1 LYKEAWPYAEF
12 YCIFIMTSLNDT
24 PPYNQLNTEQF
35 RAVTAAL
42 GPLLV
47 LAGAGS
53 GKTKVLVSRIAYIIQ
68 QHQASPYRILAV
80 TFTNKAANEMKD
92 RLQELLGEIRL
103 GSLWMGTFHGL
114 SYRLL
119 RAHSEAAGLS
129 PHFQVLDSDD
139 QLRLIRRSCKLLN
152 ITDEQ
157 TEAKQFQ
164 SFINRKKDDGIRVSS
179 LTLSPSSNIF
189 EKTAI
194 AVYQKYEQLC
204 KENHRIDFADI
215 LLLSYELLQ
224 KNPVLLQSYQ
234 EKFQHVLVDE
244 FQDTNTIQYAWLKL
258 LAGKAQ
264 SVMMVGDDDQSIY
277 GWRGAKIENMQ
288 RFPKDFP
295 NTEMVRLEQNYRSTK
310 TILAA
315 ANTVIANNAQRL
327 GKALWTDGIQ
337 GERIQQYEAFN
348 EEDEALYVIR
358 KTREWI
364 AQGHDPKT
372 IAILFRSNAQSRVLE
387 EAFLRSGIAYAI
399 YGGLRF
405 FERAEIKDALCYA
418 RLVLNPH
425 DNAAFERVINVPNRG
440 IGHKSFEKI
449 RHVAENLGSSYWQAA
464 KQLYTHGGLLGKAS
478 VGLAQFVELIEEAQ
492 QADTHQPLSGLLQ
505 TLITQSGLLSFYAEQ
520 KSEQAQNRVE
530 NLQELIN
537 ACHDFSLN
545 HPLLTESVHN
555 GEQINLSVLD
565 LLRDFMA
572 YASLEG
578 NEARKNPSNAV
589 QLMTLHAAKGL
600 EFPLVF
606 ICGME
611 EGLFP
616 SHFSRG
622 TPSGIEEERRLC
634 YVGITR
640 AMQILHMTFA
650 KRRRLF
656 GKEEE
661 RRPSGFLTEIPP
673 TLIEKQTYPVYTK
686 RATYGD
692 STYHKSNP
700 PKKENAPANQWIIH
714 WNKTT
719 QMRTT
724 TEKPIKIAPVKPEHA
739 LMGKRMKHPKFGPGL
754 VLDQEGSGDNARIH
768 IHFDHYGNKWLSLSY
783 AKLEP
788 ITEDIIPS

>member
-1 LYKEAWPYAEF
+1 
-12 YCIFIMTSLNDT
+12 MTSLANT
-24 PPYNQLNTEQF
+24 PPYNQLNAEQF

-53 GKTKVLVSRIAYIIQ
+53 GKTKVLVSRIAYLIQ

-92 RLQELLGEIRL
+92 RLQELIGDIRL

-139 QLRLIRRSCKLLN
+139 QLRLIRRACKSLN
-152 ITDEQ
+152 IADEQ

-164 SFINRKKDDGIRVSS
+164 SFINRKKDDGIRVG
-179 LTLSPSSNIF
+179 TLLLSQNKNTF
-189 EKTAI
+189 EKMAI
-194 AVYQKYEQLC
+194 SVYQKYEQLC
-204 KENHRIDFADI
+204 RENHRIDFADI
-215 LLLSYELLQ
+215 LLLSYELIQ
-224 KNPVLLQSYQ
+224 KNPALLQSYQ
-234 EKFQHVLVDE
+234 EKFQHILVDE

-258 LAGKAQ
+258 LAGQVQ
-264 SVMMVGDDDQSIY
+264 SIMMVGDDDQSIY

-295 NTEMVRLEQNYRSTK
+295 STETVRLEQNYRSTK

-315 ANTVIANNAQRL
+315 ANTVIANNEQRL
-327 GKALWTDGIQ
+327 GKALWTNGIQ
-337 GERIQQYEAFN
+337 GEHIQQYEAFS
-348 EEDEALYVIR
+348 EEDEALYVVR
-358 KTREWI
+358 KTREWL
-364 AQGHDPKT
+364 AQGRDPKT
-372 IAILFRSNAQSRVLE
+372 IAILYRSNAQSRVLE

-405 FERAEIKDALCYA
+405 FERAEIKDALGYA
-418 RLVLNPH
+418 KLVLNPN

-449 RHVAENLGSSYWQAA
+449 RDIAENMGSTYWQTA
-464 KQLYTHGGLLGKAS
+464 KHLYTHGGLLGKAS
-478 VGLAQFVELIEEAQ
+478 VGLAHFVELIEETRQ
-492 QADTHQPLSGLLQ
+492 QTNEQSLSTLLQNLITESGLLA
-505 TLITQSGLLSFYAEQ
+505 FYAEQ

-530 NLQELIN
+530 NLQELVN

-545 HPLLTESVHN
+545 HPLHTESQHN
-555 GEQINLSVLD
+555 DNTGHVSVID

-578 NEARKNPSNAV
+578 NESRKNSGNAV

-616 SHFSRG
+616 SHFSRS
-622 TPSGIEEERRLC
+622 TPNGIEEERRLC

-640 AMQILHMTFA
+640 AMQMLHMTFA
-650 KRRRLF
+650 RRRRLF

-673 TLIEKQTYPVYTK
+673 ALIEKQTYPVYTK
-686 RATYGD
+686 RAVHGD
-692 STYHKSNP
+692 NAHTKDITS
-700 PKKENAPANQWIIH
+700 KKEHVPANQWIIH

-719 QMRTT
+719 QMRATV
-724 TEKPIKIAPVKPEHA
+724 EKPAKTRPKPEHA

-754 VLDQEGSGDNARIH
+754 VLDQEGIGENARIH
-768 IHFDHYGNKWLSLSY
+768 IHFDHYGSKWLSLNY

-788 ITEDIIPS
+788 ITEDTVSS

>member
-1 LYKEAWPYAEF
+1 
-12 YCIFIMTSLNDT
+12 MTSLINT

-35 RAVTAAL
+35 RAVTAPL

-53 GKTKVLVSRIAYIIQ
+53 GKTKVLVSRIAYLIQ
-68 QHQASPYRILAV
+68 AHQASPYRILAV

-92 RLQELLGEIRL
+92 RLQELVSDIRL

-139 QLRLIRRSCKLLN
+139 QLRLIRRACKLLN
-152 ITDEQ
+152 ISDEQ

-164 SFINRKKDDGIRVSS
+164 SFINRKKDDGIRVS
-179 LTLSPSSNIF
+179 TLALAPTNSTF
-189 EKTAI
+189 EKIAI
-194 AVYQKYEQLC
+194 PVYQKYEQLC

-215 LLLSYELLQ
+215 LLLSYELIQ
-224 KNPVLLQSYQ
+224 KNPVLLQTYQ
-234 EKFQHVLVDE
+234 EKFQHILVDE
-244 FQDTNTIQYAWLKL
+244 FQDTNTIQYAWLRL
-258 LAGKAQ
+258 LAGQIQ
-264 SVMMVGDDDQSIY
+264 SIMMVGDDDQSIY

-288 RFPKDFP
+288 QFPKDFP

-315 ANTVIANNAQRL
+315 ANTVIKNNEQRL
-327 GKALWTDGIQ
+327 GKALWTNGIQ

-358 KTREWI
+358 KAREWI

-372 IAILFRSNAQSRVLE
+372 IAILYRSNAQSRVLE

-405 FERAEIKDALCYA
+405 FERAEIKDALGYA
-418 RLVLNPH
+418 KLVLNPN
-425 DNAAFERVINVPNRG
+425 DNAAFERVINIPNRG

-449 RHVAENLGSSYWQAA
+449 RDIAENLGGTYWQAA

-478 VGLAQFVELIEEAQ
+478 VGLSYFVELIEETRQ
-492 QADTHQPLSGLLQ
+492 QANEQPLSALLQ
-505 TLITQSGLLSFYAEQ
+505 NLITQSGLLSFYAEQ
-520 KSEQAQNRVE
+520 KSEQARNRVE

-537 ACHDFSLN
+537 ACHDFALN
-545 HPLLTESVHN
+545 HPRLNELQNNNDIGCVSV
-555 GEQINLSVLD
+555 ID

-578 NEARKNPSNAV
+578 NESRKNSSNAV

-616 SHFSRG
+616 SHFSRSA
-622 TPSGIEEERRLC
+622 PDGIEEERRLC

-640 AMQILHMTFA
+640 AMQSLHMTFA
-650 KRRRLF
+650 RRRRLF

-673 TLIEKQTYPVYTK
+673 ALIEKQTYPIYTK
-686 RATYGD
+686 RAAYED
-692 STYHKSNP
+692 SAYNKDTP

-714 WNKTT
+714 WNKNT
-719 QMRTT
+719 QMRATV
-724 TEKPIKIAPVKPEHA
+724 EKSVKTNPRPEHA

-754 VLDQEGSGDNARIH
+754 VLDQEGTGDNARIH
-768 IHFDHYGNKWLSLSY
+768 IHFDHYGSKWLSLSY

-788 ITEDIIPS
+788 ITEDVVSP

>member
-1 LYKEAWPYAEF
+1 
-12 YCIFIMTSLNDT
+12 MTSLIDT
-24 PPYNQLNTEQF
+24 PPYNQLNAEQF
-35 RAVTAAL
+35 RAVTAPL

-47 LAGAGS
+47 FAGAGT
-53 GKTKVLVSRIAYIIQ
+53 GKTKVLVSRIAFLIQ

-80 TFTNKAANEMKD
+80 TFTNKAANEMKN
-92 RLQELLGEIRL
+92 RLQELVGDIRM

-114 SYRLL
+114 AYRLL
-119 RAHSEAAGLS
+119 RTHSDMAGLS

-139 QLRLIRRSCKLLN
+139 QLRLIKRACKLLN
-152 ITDEQ
+152 INDEQ
-157 TEAKQFQ
+157 VEAKQLQ
-164 SFINRKKDDGIRVSS
+164 SFINRKKDDGVRVSA
-179 LTLSPSSNIF
+179 LALSPANSAF

-194 AVYQKYEQLC
+194 SVYQKYDQLC

-215 LLLSYELLQ
+215 LLLSYELIQ
-224 KNPVLLQSYQ
+224 KNPALLQSYQ
-234 EKFQHVLVDE
+234 EKFQHILVDE
-244 FQDTNTIQYAWLKL
+244 FQDTNTIQYSWLKL
-258 LAGKAQ
+258 LAGQVQ
-264 SVMMVGDDDQSIY
+264 SIMMVGDDDQSIY

-315 ANTVIANNAQRL
+315 ANTVIANNEQRL
-327 GKALWTDGIQ
+327 GKALWTDGTQ

-364 AQGHDPKT
+364 AQGRDPKT
-372 IAILFRSNAQSRVLE
+372 VAILYRSNAQSRVLE

-405 FERAEIKDALCYA
+405 FERAEIKDALGYA
-418 RLVLNPH
+418 KLVLNPN

-449 RHVAENLGSSYWQAA
+449 RDIADNLGGSYWQAA

-478 VGLAQFVELIEEAQ
+478 VGLAHFVELIEETQQ
-492 QADTHQPLSGLLQ
+492 QAQDQPLSELLQ
-505 TLITQSGLLSFYAEQ
+505 NLITQSGLLSFYAEQ

-530 NLQELIN
+530 NLQELVN
-537 ACHDFSLN
+537 ACHDFVLN
-545 HPLLTESVHN
+545 HPALTEPSGNEDHRA
-555 GEQINLSVLD
+555 LSVLE

-572 YASLEG
+572 YTSLEG
-578 NEARKNPSNAV
+578 NESRKNPSNAV

-616 SHFSRG
+616 SHFSRN
-622 TPSGIEEERRLC
+622 TPNGIEEERRLC

-661 RRPSGFLTEIPP
+661 RRSSGFLTEIPP
-673 TLIEKQTYPVYTK
+673 SLVEKQTYPVYTK
-686 RATYGD
+686 RATYGEG
-692 STYHKSNP
+692 TYAKEML
-700 PKKENAPANQWIIH
+700 PKKENVPTNQWIIH

-719 QMRTT
+719 QMRATV
-724 TEKPIKIAPVKPEHA
+724 EKPAKISPRPEQA

-754 VLDQEGSGDNARIH
+754 VLDQEGSGENARIH
-768 IHFDHYGNKWLSLSY
+768 IHFDHYGSKWLSLSY

-788 ITEDIIPS
+788 ITEDVVTP

>member
-1 LYKEAWPYAEF
+1 
-12 YCIFIMTSLNDT
+12 MTSLSNT

-35 RAVTAAL
+35 RAVTAPL

-53 GKTKVLVSRIAYIIQ
+53 GKTKVLVSRIAYLIQ

-92 RLQELLGEIRL
+92 RLQALVGDIRI
-103 GSLWMGTFHGL
+103 GALWMGTFHGL
-114 SYRLL
+114 AYRLL
-119 RAHSEAAGLS
+119 RAHNEMAGLS

-139 QLRLIRRSCKLLN
+139 QLRLVKRACKLLN
-152 ITDEQ
+152 ISDEQ
-157 TEAKQFQ
+157 AEAKQIQ
-164 SFINRKKDDGIRVSS
+164 SYINRKKDDGIRATT
-179 LTLSPSSNIF
+179 LALSPSNSAF

-194 AVYQKYEQLC
+194 AVYQQYEQLC

-215 LLLSYELLQ
+215 LLIAYELIQ
-224 KNPVLLQSYQ
+224 KNPSLLQQYQ
-234 EKFQHVLVDE
+234 EKFQHILVDE

-258 LAGKAQ
+258 LAEKAE
-264 SVMMVGDDDQSIY
+264 SIMMVGDDDQSIY

-310 TILAA
+310 TILTA
-315 ANTVIANNAQRL
+315 ANTVIANNEQRL
-327 GKALWTDGIQ
+327 GKALWTEGVE

-348 EEDEALYVIR
+348 EEDEALYVVR

-364 AQGHDPKT
+364 AQGQDPKS
-372 IAILFRSNAQSRVLE
+372 IAVLYRSNAQSRVLE

-405 FERAEIKDALCYA
+405 FERAEIKDALGYA
-418 RLVLNPH
+418 KLILNPH

-449 RHVAENLGSSYWQAA
+449 RDIAENLGSTYWQAA
-464 KQLYTHGGLLGKAS
+464 KHLYTHGGMLGKAS
-478 VGLAQFVELIEEAQ
+478 LGLTSFIELIEETQQ
-492 QADTHQPLSGLLQ
+492 QANGQPLSVLLEN
-505 TLITQSGLLSFYAEQ
+505 LITQSGLLSFYAEQ
-520 KSEQAQNRVE
+520 KSEQARNRVE
-530 NLQELIN
+530 NLQELVN
-537 ACHDFSLN
+537 ACHDFTLN
-545 HPLLTESVHN
+545 HPTMAETTSDISAGYFSVM
-555 GEQINLSVLD
+555 D

-578 NEARKNPSNAV
+578 NESRKNPTNAV

-600 EFPLVF
+600 EFPVVF

-616 SHFSRG
+616 SHFSRS
-622 TPSGIEEERRLC
+622 TPHGIEEERRLC

-640 AMQILHMTFA
+640 AMQVLHLTFA

-673 TLIEKQTYPVYTK
+673 GLMQKQTYPVFTKKAHYGETTYTN
-686 RATYGD
+686 ALPT
-692 STYHKSNP
+692 
-700 PKKENAPANQWIIH
+700 KKENTPGNQWIIH

-724 TEKPIKIAPVKPEHA
+724 VEKPVKVAPKPEHA
-739 LMGKRMKHPKFGPGL
+739 LIGKRMNHPKFGPGL
-754 VLDQEGSGDNARIH
+754 VLDQEGSLENARIH
-768 IHFDHYGNKWLSLSY
+768 IHFDHYGSKWLSLSY
-783 AKLEP
+783 AKLTP
-788 ITEDIIPS
+788 ITQDDLIAR